1 MLKQI
6 DVRGARFGALLTT
19 FVLALTLA
27 TESWILAL
35 WQTAVFAIGAAF
47 GPARTPYSSIFRAVV
62 KPRLKSSPTFEDER
76 PPRFA
81 QAVGFLFGAVA
92 LVGIASGISLL
103 FTLSIAFALVA
114 AFLNAAFN
122 FCLGCKVYLLL
133 VRAFNV
139 NQRSAEKSPAN
150 VQ

>member
-1 MLKQI
+1 MSKQI

-35 WQTAVFAIGAAF
+35 WQTAVFAIGASF
-47 GPARTPYSSIFRAVV
+47 GPARTPYASIFRAVV

-81 QAVGFLFGAVA
+81 QAVGFLFGASA
-92 LVGIASGISLL
+92 LIGAVSGISLL
-103 FTLSIAFALVA
+103 FTLAIAFALGA

-122 FCLGCKVYLLL
+122 FCLGCKVYLLFA
-133 VRAFNV
+133 RIF
-139 NQRSAEKSPAN
+139 K
-150 VQ
+150 

>member
-92 LVGIASGISLL
+92 LVGLASGISLL

-139 NQRSAEKSPAN
+139 NQRSAGKSPAN

>member
-81 QAVGFLFGAVA
+81 QAVGFLFGSVA
-92 LVGIASGISLL
+92 LVGVASGISLL

-133 VRAFNV
+133 VRAFNL
-139 NQRSAEKSPAN
+139 NQRSAEKSPAS

>member
-6 DVRGARFGALLTT
+6 DVRGARFAALLTT

-35 WQTAVFAIGAAF
+35 WQTAVFAIGAGF
-47 GPARTPYSSIFRAVV
+47 GPARTPYASIFRAVV

-76 PPRFA
+76 RPRFA

-92 LVGIASGISLL
+92 LAGAASGISLL
-103 FTLSIAFALVA
+103 FTLAIAGALAA

-122 FCLGCKVYLLL
+122 FCLGCKIYLLG
-133 VRAFNV
+133 VRAFKKESSIQFSQKV
-139 NQRSAEKSPAN
+139 EAK
-150 VQ
+150 

>member
-133 VRAFNV
+133 VRAFNL
-139 NQRSAEKSPAN
+139 NQRSAEKSPAS

>member
-92 LVGIASGISLL
+92 LVGVASGISLL

-139 NQRSAEKSPAN
+139 NQRSVGKSPAN

>member
-35 WQTAVFAIGAAF
+35 WQTAVFAIGASF

-92 LVGIASGISLL
+92 LVGAASGISLL
-103 FTLSIAFALVA
+103 FTFAIAFALAA

-133 VRAFNV
+133 VRTFKKEGAS
-139 NQRSAEKSPAN
+139 QISQHAEVK
-150 VQ
+150 

>member
-35 WQTAVFAIGAAF
+35 WQTAVFAIGATF
-47 GPARTPYSSIFRAVV
+47 GPARTPYASIFRAVV

-81 QAVGFLFGAVA
+81 QAVGFIFA
-92 LVGIASGISLL
+92 LVG
-103 FTLSIAFALVA
+103 SIGAFAGADIVFTVATGFALAA

-122 FCLGCKVYLLL
+122 YCLGCEMYLLIT
-133 VRAFNV
+133 RFT
-139 NQRSAEKSPAN
+139 SK
-150 VQ
+150 

>member
-6 DVRGARFGALLTT
+6 DVRGARFSALLTT

-35 WQTAVFAIGAAF
+35 WQTAVFAIGATF
-47 GPARTPYSSIFRAVV
+47 GPARTPYASIFRAVV

-81 QAVGFLFGAVA
+81 QAVGFLFGAAA
-92 LVGIASGISLL
+92 LVGVASGISLL
-103 FTLSIAFALVA
+103 FTLATAFALAA

-122 FCLGCKVYLLL
+122 FCLGCKVYLLFA
-133 VRAFNV
+133 RTFKNDKKIE
-139 NQRSAEKSPAN
+139 NSHPAEVK
-150 VQ
+150 

>member
-27 TESWILAL
+27 TQSWILAL
-35 WQTAVFAIGAAF
+35 WQTAVFAIGASF
-47 GPARTPYSSIFRAVV
+47 GPARTPYASIFRAVV

-81 QAVGFLFGAVA
+81 QLVGFLFGAVA
-92 LVGIASGISLL
+92 LVGAASGISLL
-103 FTLSIAFALVA
+103 FTLAIAFALVA

-122 FCLGCKVYLLL
+122 FCLGCKVYLIL
-133 VRAFNV
+133 VRAFKKE
-139 NQRSAEKSPAN
+139 SASQISQPVEVK
-150 VQ
+150 

>member
-92 LVGIASGISLL
+92 LVGVASGISLL

-133 VRAFNV
+133 VRAFNL
-139 NQRSAEKSPAN
+139 NQRSAEKSPAR

>member
-35 WQTAVFAIGAAF
+35 WQTAVFAIGAVF

-92 LVGIASGISLL
+92 LVGVASGISLL

-114 AFLNAAFN
+114 AFLNTAFN

-133 VRAFNV
+133 VRAFKKE
-139 NQRSAEKSPAN
+139 SASEISQHAEVK
-150 VQ
+150 

>member
-6 DVRGARFGALLTT
+6 DVRGARFSALLTT
-19 FVLALTLA
+19 FVLALSLA

-35 WQTAVFAIGAAF
+35 WQTAVFTIGATF
-47 GPARTPYSSIFRAVV
+47 GPARTPYASIFRTVV

-81 QAVGFLFGAVA
+81 HVVGFLFGSVA
-92 LVGIASGISLL
+92 LVGVASGISLL
-103 FTLSIAFALVA
+103 FTIAIAFALAA
-114 AFLNAAFN
+114 AFLNATFN

-133 VRAFNV
+133 ARAF
-139 NQRSAEKSPAN
+139 KSERVSSISQP
-150 VQ
+150 VEVK

>member
-92 LVGIASGISLL
+92 LVGVASGISLL

-133 VRAFNV
+133 VRAFNL

>member
-92 LVGIASGISLL
+92 LVGVASGISLL

-133 VRAFNV
+133 VRAFNL
-139 NQRSAEKSPAN
+139 NQRSVGKSPAS

>member
-1 MLKQI
+1 MSKQI

-35 WQTAVFAIGAAF
+35 WQTAVFAIGASF
-47 GPARTPYSSIFRAVV
+47 GPARTPYASIFRAVV

-81 QAVGFLFGAVA
+81 QAVGFLFGASA
-92 LVGIASGISLL
+92 LIGAVSGISLL
-103 FTLSIAFALVA
+103 FTLAIAFALGA

-122 FCLGCKVYLLL
+122 FCLGCKVYLLFAR
-133 VRAFNV
+133 VFKGSHEAV
-139 NQRSAEKSPAN
+139 AKTPAS

>member
-92 LVGIASGISLL
+92 LVGVASGISLL

-114 AFLNAAFN
+114 AFLNATFN

-133 VRAFNV
+133 VRAFNL
-139 NQRSAEKSPAN
+139 NQRSAEKSPAS

>member
-27 TESWILAL
+27 TQSWILAL
-35 WQTAVFAIGAAF
+35 WQTAVFAIGAGF

-81 QAVGFLFGAVA
+81 QLVGFLFGAVA
-92 LVGIASGISLL
+92 LVGAASGISLL
-103 FTLSIAFALVA
+103 FTLAIAFALVA
-114 AFLNAAFN
+114 AFLNAAFS

-133 VRAFNV
+133 VRAFKKE
-139 NQRSAEKSPAN
+139 SASQISQPVEVK
-150 VQ
+150 

>member
-27 TESWILAL
+27 TQSWILAL
-35 WQTAVFAIGAAF
+35 WQTAVFAIGASF
-47 GPARTPYSSIFRAVV
+47 GPARTPYASIFRAVV

-81 QAVGFLFGAVA
+81 QAVGCLFGAVA
-92 LVGIASGISLL
+92 LVGVASGVSLL
-103 FTLSIAFALVA
+103 FTLAIAFALAA

-122 FCLGCKVYLLL
+122 FCLGCKIYLLL
-133 VRAFNV
+133 VRAFKKE
-139 NQRSAEKSPAN
+139 SASKSSQPLE
-150 VQ
+150 VK

>member
-6 DVRGARFGALLTT
+6 DVRGARFSALLTT
-19 FVLALTLA
+19 FVLALSLA

-35 WQTAVFAIGAAF
+35 WQTAVFAIGATF
-47 GPARTPYSSIFRAVV
+47 GPARTPYASIFRTVV

-81 QAVGFLFGAVA
+81 QAVGFLFGSVA
-92 LVGIASGISLL
+92 LVGVASGISLL
-103 FTLSIAFALVA
+103 FTIAIAFALAA

-133 VRAFNV
+133 ARAF
-139 NQRSAEKSPAN
+139 KSERVSSISQP
-150 VQ
+150 VEVK

>member
-92 LVGIASGISLL
+92 LVGVASGISLL

-139 NQRSAEKSPAN
+139 NQRSAGKSPAS

>member
-6 DVRGARFGALLTT
+6 DVRGARFSALLTT

-35 WQTAVFAIGAAF
+35 WQTAVFAIGATF
-47 GPARTPYSSIFRAVV
+47 GPARTPYASIFRTVV

-81 QAVGFLFGAVA
+81 QVVGFLFGVA
-92 LVGIASGISLL
+92 TLVGVASGISLL
-103 FTLSIAFALVA
+103 FTIAIAFALAA
-114 AFLNAAFN
+114 AFLNATFN

-133 VRAFNV
+133 ARAF
-139 NQRSAEKSPAN
+139 KSERASSISRP
-150 VQ
+150 VEVK

>member
-27 TESWILAL
+27 TQSWILAL
-35 WQTAVFAIGAAF
+35 WQTAVFAIGAGF

-92 LVGIASGISLL
+92 LVGVASGISLL
-103 FTLSIAFALVA
+103 FTLAIAFALVA

-133 VRAFNV
+133 VRAFKKE
-139 NQRSAEKSPAN
+139 SASQISQPVEVK
-150 VQ
+150 

>member
-6 DVRGARFGALLTT
+6 DVRGARFSALLTT

-27 TESWILAL
+27 THSWILAL
-35 WQTAVFAIGAAF
+35 WQTAVFAIGASF
-47 GPARTPYSSIFRAVV
+47 GPARTPYASIFRAVV

-92 LVGIASGISLL
+92 LVGVASGISLL
-103 FTLSIAFALVA
+103 FTLAIAFALAA

-133 VRAFNV
+133 VRAFKKE
-139 NQRSAEKSPAN
+139 SASEKFHT
-150 VQ
+150 VEVK

>member
-6 DVRGARFGALLTT
+6 DVRGARFAALLTT
-19 FVLALTLA
+19 FVLALTLVA
-27 TESWILAL
+27 QSWILAL
-35 WQTAVFAIGAAF
+35 WQTAVFAIGAGF
-47 GPARTPYSSIFRAVV
+47 GPARTPYASIFRSVV

-81 QAVGFLFGAVA
+81 QLVGFLFGVVA
-92 LVGIASGISLL
+92 LTGAVSGISLL
-103 FTLSIAFALVA
+103 FTIAIASALAA

-133 VRAFNV
+133 VRAFKKESTTQFSQIV
-139 NQRSAEKSPAN
+139 EVK
-150 VQ
+150 

>member
-27 TESWILAL
+27 THSWILAL
-35 WQTAVFAIGAAF
+35 WQTAVFAIGASF
-47 GPARTPYSSIFRAVV
+47 GPARTPYASIFRAVV

-92 LVGIASGISLL
+92 LVGVASGISLL
-103 FTLSIAFALVA
+103 FTLAIAFALAA

-133 VRAFNV
+133 VRAFKKE
-139 NQRSAEKSPAN
+139 SASQISQPVEVK
-150 VQ
+150 

>member
-6 DVRGARFGALLTT
+6 DVRGARFSALLTT

-35 WQTAVFAIGAAF
+35 WQTAVFAIGAGF
-47 GPARTPYSSIFRAVV
+47 GPARTPYASIFRVLV
-62 KPRLKSSPTFEDER
+62 KPRLKTSPTFEDER

-92 LVGIASGISLL
+92 LVGVASGSSLL
-103 FTLSIAFALVA
+103 FTLAIAFALAA

-122 FCLGCKVYLLL
+122 FCLGCKIYLLL
-133 VRAFNV
+133 VRAFKSE
-139 NQRSAEKSPAN
+139 RAIKISETAEVK
-150 VQ
+150 

>member
-92 LVGIASGISLL
+92 LVGVASGISLL

-133 VRAFNV
+133 VRAFNL
-139 NQRSAEKSPAN
+139 NQRSAEKSPAS

>member
-92 LVGIASGISLL
+92 LVGVASGISLL

>member
-27 TESWILAL
+27 TQSWILAL
-35 WQTAVFAIGAAF
+35 WQTAVFAIGAGF

-81 QAVGFLFGAVA
+81 QLVGFLFGAVA
-92 LVGIASGISLL
+92 LVGVASGISLL
-103 FTLSIAFALVA
+103 FTLAIAFALVA

-133 VRAFNV
+133 VRAFKKE
-139 NQRSAEKSPAN
+139 SASQISQPVEVK
-150 VQ
+150 

>member
-6 DVRGARFGALLTT
+6 DVRGARFAALLTT

-35 WQTAVFAIGAAF
+35 WQTAVFAIGATF
-47 GPARTPYSSIFRAVV
+47 GPARTPYASIFRAVV

-81 QAVGFLFGAVA
+81 QAVGFLFGAAA
-92 LVGIASGISLL
+92 LVGVASGISLL
-103 FTLSIAFALVA
+103 FTLAIAFALAA

-133 VRAFNV
+133 VRAFTKENKV
-139 NQRSAEKSPAN
+139 QISQPAEVK
-150 VQ
+150 

>member
-92 LVGIASGISLL
+92 LVGVASGISLL
-103 FTLSIAFALVA
+103 FTLAIAFALAA
-114 AFLNAAFN
+114 AFLNATFN

-133 VRAFNV
+133 VRAFKGNKA
-139 NQRSAEKSPAN
+139 SEISLPAQ
-150 VQ
+150 VK

>member
-92 LVGIASGISLL
+92 LVGVASGISLL

-139 NQRSAEKSPAN
+139 NQRSAGKSPAN